1 MASSNN
7 NNNAAGDLD
16 SQVNV
21 EDLPITFKVSLP
33 ACLPAVPGLPL
44 PLPLPPPLTCS
55 ASALSLCSRT
65 ANRPHHFTPKIHGK
79 VDI

>member
-7 NNNAAGDLD
+7 NNSNNNAAGDLD

-33 ACLPAVPGLPL
+33 GCLLCLACLRL
-44 PLPLPPPLTCS
+44 
-55 ASALSLCSRT
+55 
-65 ANRPHHFTPKIHGK
+65 
-79 VDI
+79 

>member
-7 NNNAAGDLD
+7 NNINNAAGDLD

-33 ACLPAVPGLPL
+33 SCLAACCA
-44 PLPLPPPLTCS
+44 
-55 ASALSLCSRT
+55 
-65 ANRPHHFTPKIHGK
+65 
-79 VDI
+79 